1 MTKILLVEDDDDV
14 REMVFQILTR
24 EGYQVTQ
31 TDNGRKALEVF
42 EEEPADLVITDL
54 IMPEKEGLEMIR
66 DLMQQYTGVR
76 IIAISG
82 GGRLDPGDYL
92 RTARVFGARKTIH
105 KPFGRTEL
113 LEAVETV
120 LQEK

>member
-1 MTKILLVEDDDDV
+1 MTRVLLVEDDNDV
-14 REMVFQILTR
+14 RQMVYQILTR
-24 EGYQVTQ
+24 DGYDVQQ
-31 TDNGRKALEVF
+31 TCNGREALDAFREQ
-42 EEEPADLVITDL
+42 PADLVITDL

-66 DLMQQYTGVR
+66 DLVSEFGKVK

-92 RTARVFGARKTIH
+92 RTARVFGAKKTIH

-113 LEAVETV
+113 LDAVKEV
-120 LQEK
+120 MES

>member
-1 MTKILLVEDDDDV
+1 MTRILLVEDDDDV
-14 REMVFQILTR
+14 REMVYQILTR
-24 EGYQVTQ
+24 EGYEVEQ
-31 TDNGRKALEVF
+31 TANGRLALESF
-42 EEEPADLVITDL
+42 QKNPADLVITDL

-66 DLMQQYTGVR
+66 DLVNGYTGVK

-105 KPFGRTEL
+105 KPFGRSEL
-113 LEAVETV
+113 LDTVKAVLE
-120 LQEK
+120 EK